1 MQELWFSVL
10 AAMTLLTLLIILL
23 LWAANRSAA
32 NRSAANHSTAN
43 RHLKATWHVLDWA
56 DLTAFILRTMF
67 MKEVF
72 LLSNNASR

>member
-32 NRSAANHSTAN
+32 NHSAAN
-43 RHLKATWHVLDWA
+43 RHAKAAWHVLDWA

>member
-1 MQELWFSVL
+1 ML

-32 NRSAANHSTAN
+32 NHSAANRSAANHSAAN
-43 RHLKATWHVLDWA
+43 RHAKAAWHVLDWA